1 MTRILA
7 LAWPELRA
15 TDADPRPFEPMLDAL
30 DDLSPRIEA
39 VDLGVALVDITGL
52 GPMWGPER
60 RIAARAVMLARA
72 VAPLAVRA
80 GTGDNRWM
88 ASLAARLARF
98 ERPEAPAAFRV
109 LERDELPALPLT
121 LLPADAAMRQRFVLF
136 GLTEMRQLAELPR
149 SAVGAQFGAAGERL
163 QALARGHDPRP
174 LVPRR
179 RPERV
184 EASTTFEPP
193 IDGIGTIGLA
203 LRRLSAELCERLA
216 TRHLAPG
223 RAVLAVR
230 LEDAPSLRVGQPFPQ
245 PALEPDWIARLLLS
259 RVEAAART
267 RFHRSS
273 SGAMKLPDSNQ
284 GGLTRR
290 PILAGA
296 ESPAR
301 NLGIAMSIGI
311 EDYRDAAA
319 DVPKAHV
326 VGKWQQR
333 VLDEEE
339 RVLDEEA
346 AAEPRVASVHLAF
359 DRLADPASR
368 QLPAFEARAGRWEEL
383 RWSLE
388 RIRHRFGPG
397 RLWRADVD
405 RPTAALPEH
414 RWRLREINE

>member
-1 MTRILA
+1 MSRLLA
-7 LAWPELRA
+7 LAWPELRIA
-15 TDADPRPFEPMLDAL
+15 DADPSLFEPMLDAL

-60 RIAARAVMLARA
+60 RIAARAVMLARG

-80 GTGDNRWM
+80 GIGDNRWM

-121 LLPADAAMRQRFVLF
+121 LLPADAATRQRFLLF

-184 EASTTFEPP
+184 EAGSTFEPP
-193 IDGIGTIGLA
+193 IEGIGAVGLT
-203 LRRLSAELCERLA
+203 LRRLSAELCDRLA
-216 TRHLAPG
+216 KRRLAPG
-223 RAVLAVR
+223 RAVLTVR
-230 LEDAPSLRVGQPFPQ
+230 LEDAPAIRVAQPFPQ
-245 PALEPDWIARLLLS
+245 PVLEPDWIARLLLS
-259 RVEAAART
+259 RLEAAVRARHPT
-267 RFHRSS
+267 
-273 SGAMKLPDSNQ
+273 LPDTNQ
-284 GGLTRR
+284 GDLRQE
-290 PILAGA
+290 P
-296 ESPAR
+296 P
-301 NLGIAMSIGI
+301 
-311 EDYRDAAA
+311 
-319 DVPKAHV
+319 P
-326 VGKWQQR
+326 
-333 VLDEEE
+333 
-339 RVLDEEA
+339 
-346 AAEPRVASVHLAF
+346 EPRVASVHLTF

-368 QLPAFEARAGRWEEL
+368 QLPAFEVRAGRWEEL

-388 RIRHRFGPG
+388 RIRHRFGTG
-397 RLWRADVD
+397 RLWRAEVE
-405 RPTAALPEH
+405 RPYAALPEH
-414 RWRLREINE
+414 RWRLRELHE